1 MNQEYSEAVTEL
13 LVLWKGGDQAA
24 LERLVPLVYKELRE
38 IARHHLQRER
48 PEHTLQSA
56 ALVNEAYLRLVDQ
69 RPFNTDNRAHFLAV
83 ASRLMRQILVDYARN
98 HRAAKR
104 GANLKVELDTALLL
118 PQIQSR
124 DVLALNDALDD
135 LNRLDEQQG
144 RIVEM
149 RFFGGLSSEE
159 IAPVLGISVSTVKRD
174 WNVAKAWL
182 TRQMKKGAHG
192 DAGAMA

>member
-1 MNQEYSEAVTEL
+1 VNQEYSEAVTEL
-13 LVLWKGGDQAA
+13 LVRWRGGDQAA
-24 LERLVPLVYKELRE
+24 LDRLVPLVYKELRE

-56 ALVNEAYLRLVDQ
+56 ALVNEAYLRLIDQ
-69 RPFNTDNRAHFLAV
+69 RPFNTDNRGHFLAI

-98 HRAAKR
+98 RRAAKR

-118 PQIQSR
+118 PQIHSR
-124 DVLALNDALDD
+124 DVLALNDALYD
-135 LNRLDEQQG
+135 LSRLDEQQG